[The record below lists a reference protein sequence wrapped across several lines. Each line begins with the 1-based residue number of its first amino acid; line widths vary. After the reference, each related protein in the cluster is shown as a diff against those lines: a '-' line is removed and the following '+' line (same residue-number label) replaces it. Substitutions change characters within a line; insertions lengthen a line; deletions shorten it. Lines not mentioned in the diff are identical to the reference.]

1 MSQEVLINKEVPM
14 KLEIQSIDIQDL
26 QPGPKT
32 YAKDRV
38 LYVNLNELREILLK
52 DGRIKSVDIHL
63 VYPGDQVRIVNLLD
77 VVQPRC
83 KIDKVEADFPGF
95 IGRLQLAGDGRTRSL
110 RGVSALVSNP
120 CTNRKYSALLDMSG
134 LAAEMSRYGKMKHIH
149 VAPAMSEGTEERDFE
164 DAVKIAGLKT
174 AVYLARGAE
183 GHPVDETEVF
193 ELDIPN
199 LDKRSNLP
207 RVAYY
212 YQIYS
217 PQHDHIGISDPCFY
231 GTDVRN
237 LTPTILHP
245 NEVLDGGVVG
255 AHTIRALDTYTI
267 QNHGVI
273 KELYKRNGKDLL
285 FAGVVC
291 GVANLE
297 PVPRKRQAVMASN
310 LVKNVLGADGV
321 ILTKIHGGLPHVD
334 LALVAEECE
343 KLGVK
348 TAIFIQPLISY
359 GTLADTLLF
368 NAEAVNLIITVGA
381 TMERINIP
389 LDAERF
395 LGGTADTKIYC
406 PDPIIQHAGDPMID
420 VEQFLIAGVHDH
432 LGAAN
437 VIVKEY

>member
-1 MSQEVLINKEVPM
+1 MR
-14 KLEIQSIDIQDL
+14 LEIQSIDIHDL
-26 QPGPKT
+26 QPGSKT
-32 YAKDRV
+32 YAKNRV
-38 LYVNLNELREILLK
+38 LYVNLKELEEILLK
-52 DGRIKSVDIHL
+52 DGRIQSVGIHL
-63 VYPGDQVRIVNLLD
+63 VYPGDKVRMVNLMD

-95 IGRLQLAGDGRTRSL
+95 IGRLQLAGEGRTRSL
-110 RGVSALVSNP
+110 RGVGVVVSNP
-120 CTNRKYSALLDMSG
+120 LTNRKYSALLDMSG
-134 LAAEMSRYGKMKHIH
+134 VAAEISRYGKMRHLHI
-149 VAPAMSEGTEERDFE
+149 APMRSEGIEERDFE
-164 DAVKIAGLKT
+164 DAVKLAGLKA

-183 GHPVDETEVF
+183 GHPVDETEVY

-199 LDKRSNLP
+199 LDRGSKLP
-207 RVAYY
+207 RVAYF
-212 YQIYS
+212 YQLYS

-237 LTPTILHP
+237 LTPTIIHP

-267 QNHGVI
+267 QNHAVI
-273 KELYKRNGKDLL
+273 KELYGRHGRDLI

-291 GVANLE
+291 GVANME
-297 PVPRKRQAVMASN
+297 PVPRKRQAVMAAS

-368 NAEAVNLIITVGA
+368 NAEAVNLIVTVGA
-381 TMERINIP
+381 TMERIKIP

-395 LGGTADTKIYC
+395 LGGTAETKIYC
-406 PDPIIQHAGDPMID
+406 PDPIVQHAGDPVID

-432 LGAAN
+432 LGGAN
-437 VIVKEY
+437 IVVKEY

>member
-1 MSQEVLINKEVPM
+1 M
-14 KLEIQSIDIQDL
+14 KNISIS
-26 QPGPKT
+26 P
-32 YAKDRV
+32 
-38 LYVNLNELREILLK
+38 
-52 DGRIKSVDIHL
+52 
-63 VYPGDQVRIVNLLD
+63 
-77 VVQPRC
+77 
-83 KIDKVEADFPGF
+83 
-95 IGRLQLAGDGRTRSL
+95 
-110 RGVSALVSNP
+110 
-120 CTNRKYSALLDMSG
+120 
-134 LAAEMSRYGKMKHIH
+134 HI
-149 VAPAMSEGTEERDFE
+149 AEGTEDRDFE

-174 AVYLARGAE
+174 GVYLARGVE
-183 GHPVDETEVF
+183 GHPVDDVEVF
-193 ELDIPN
+193 DLDIPS
-199 LDKRSNLP
+199 LHEKSNLP

-273 KELYKRNGKDLL
+273 KELYKHHGKDLI

-291 GVANLE
+291 GVANME
-297 PVPRKRQAVMASN
+297 PVARSRQAMMASN
-310 LVKNVLGADGV
+310 LVKNVLGAEGV
-321 ILTKIHGGLPHVD
+321 VLTKIHGGLPHVD

-368 NAEAVNLIITVGA
+368 NAEAVNLIIAVGA
-381 TMERINIP
+381 TMERIKIP
-389 LDAERF
+389 VDADRF
-395 LGGTADTKIYC
+395 LGGTADSKIYC
-406 PDPIIQHAGDPMID
+406 PDPIVQHAGDSVID

-432 LGAAN
+432 LGGAN
-437 VIVKEY
+437 IIVKEY

>member
-1 MSQEVLINKEVPM
+1 M

>member
-1 MSQEVLINKEVPM
+1 MR
-14 KLEIQSIDIQDL
+14 LEIQSIDIHDL
-26 QPGPKT
+26 QPGPRT
-32 YAKDRV
+32 YVKDRV
-38 LYVNLNELREILLK
+38 LYVNLKELEEILLK

-63 VYPGDQVRIVNLLD
+63 VYPGDKVRIVNLMD
-77 VVQPRC
+77 VVQLRC

-95 IGRLQLAGDGRTRSL
+95 IGRLQLAGEGRTRSL
-110 RGVSALVSNP
+110 RSVGVVVSNP
-120 CTNRKYSALLDMSG
+120 LTNRKYSALLDMSG
-134 LAAEMSRYGKMKHIH
+134 VAAEISRYGKMRHLHI
-149 VAPAMSEGTEERDFE
+149 APTRSEGVEERDFE
-164 DAVKIAGLKT
+164 DAVKLAGLKT

-183 GHPVDETEVF
+183 GHPVDETEVY

-199 LDKRSNLP
+199 LDRESKLP
-207 RVAYY
+207 RVAYF
-212 YQIYS
+212 YQLYS
-217 PQHDHIGISDPCFY
+217 PQHDHIGISDPCLY

-237 LTPTILHP
+237 LTPTIIHP

-255 AHTIRALDTYTI
+255 AHTIRSIDTYTI

-273 KELYKRNGKDLL
+273 KELYGRHGKDLM

-291 GVANLE
+291 GVANME

-310 LVKNVLGADGV
+310 LVKNVLGAEGV

-348 TAIFIQPLISY
+348 TAIFTQPLISY

-381 TMERINIP
+381 TMERIKIP
-389 LDAERF
+389 LDAKHF
-395 LGGTADTKIYC
+395 LGGTAETKIYC
-406 PDPIIQHAGDPMID
+406 PDPIVQHAGDPVID

-432 LGAAN
+432 LGGAN
-437 VIVKEY
+437 IIVKEY

>member
-1 MSQEVLINKEVPM
+1 MR
-14 KLEIQSIDIQDL
+14 LEIQSIDIHDV
-26 QPGPKT
+26 QPGSKT
-32 YAKDRV
+32 YAKNRV
-38 LYVNLNELREILLK
+38 LYVNLKELEEILLK

-63 VYPGDQVRIVNLLD
+63 VYPGDKVRMVNLMD

-83 KIDKVEADFPGF
+83 KIDKIEADFPGF
-95 IGRLQLAGDGRTRSL
+95 IGRLQLAGEGRTRSL
-110 RGVSALVSNP
+110 RGVGVVVSNP
-120 CTNRKYSALLDMSG
+120 LTNRKYSALLDMSG
-134 LAAEMSRYGKMKHIH
+134 LAAEISRYAKMRHVHI
-149 VAPAMSEGTEERDFE
+149 APMRSEEIEERDFE
-164 DAVKIAGLKT
+164 DAVKLAGLKA

-183 GHPVDETEVF
+183 GHPVDETEVY

-199 LDKRSNLP
+199 LDRESKLP
-207 RVAYY
+207 RVAYF
-212 YQIYS
+212 YQLYS

-237 LTPTILHP
+237 LTPTIIHP
-245 NEVLDGGVVG
+245 NEALDGGVVG
-255 AHTIRALDTYTI
+255 AHTVRSIDTYTV

-273 KELYKRNGKDLL
+273 KELYARHGKDLT

-291 GVANLE
+291 GVASME
-297 PVPRKRQAVMASN
+297 PVPRKRQAVMAAS
-310 LVKNVLGADGV
+310 LVKNVLGAEGV

-348 TAIFIQPLISY
+348 TAIFTQPLISY

-381 TMERINIP
+381 TMERIMIP
-389 LDAERF
+389 LGAERF

-406 PDPIIQHAGDPMID
+406 PDPIVQHAGDPVID

-432 LGAAN
+432 LGGAN
-437 VIVKEY
+437 IAVKEY

>member
-1 MSQEVLINKEVPM
+1 MR
-14 KLEIQSIDIQDL
+14 LEIQSIHIHDV
-26 QPGPKT
+26 QPGSKT
-32 YAKDRV
+32 YAKNRV
-38 LYVNLNELREILLK
+38 LYVNLKELEEILLK

-63 VYPGDQVRIVNLLD
+63 VYPDDKVRIVNLMDL
-77 VVQPRC
+77 VQPRC

-95 IGRLQLAGDGRTRSL
+95 IGRLQLAGEGRTRSL
-110 RGVSALVSNP
+110 RGVGVVVSNP
-120 CTNRKYSALLDMSG
+120 LTNRKYSALLDMSG
-134 LAAEMSRYGKMKHIH
+134 VAAEISRYAKMRHLHI
-149 VAPAMSEGTEERDFE
+149 APMRSEGIEERDFE
-164 DAVKIAGLKT
+164 DAVKLAGLKA

-183 GHPVDETEVF
+183 GHPVDETEVY

-199 LDKRSNLP
+199 LDRESKLP
-207 RVAYY
+207 RVAYF
-212 YQIYS
+212 YQLYS

-237 LTPTILHP
+237 LTPTIIHP

-267 QNHGVI
+267 QNHAVI
-273 KELYKRNGKDLL
+273 KELYGRHGRDLI

-291 GVANLE
+291 GVANME
-297 PVPRKRQAVMASN
+297 PVPRKRQAVMASS

-368 NAEAVNLIITVGA
+368 NAEAVNLIVTVGA
-381 TMERINIP
+381 TMERIKIP

-395 LGGTADTKIYC
+395 LGGTTDTKIYC
-406 PDPIIQHAGDPMID
+406 PDPIVQHAGDPMID

-432 LGAAN
+432 LGGAN
-437 VIVKEY
+437 IVVKEY

>member
-1 MSQEVLINKEVPM
+1 MR
-14 KLEIQSIDIQDL
+14 LEIQSIDIQDI
-26 QPGPKT
+26 QPGSKT
-32 YAKDRV
+32 YAKDHM
-38 LYVNLNELREILLK
+38 LYVNLKELEEILLK
-52 DGRIKSVDIHL
+52 DSRIKSVDIHL
-63 VYPGDQVRIVNLLD
+63 VYPGDRVRIVNLMD

-83 KIDKVEADFPGF
+83 KIDKVEADFPGL
-95 IGRLQLAGDGRTRSL
+95 IGRLQIAGSGRTRSL
-110 RGVSALVSNP
+110 RGITVLVSNP

-134 LAAEMSRYGKMKHIH
+134 VVAEMSRYGKMKHISI
-149 VAPAMSEGTEERDFE
+149 APHIAEGTEDRDFE

-174 AVYLARGAE
+174 AVYLARCAE
-183 GHPVDETEVF
+183 GHPVDEVDIY
-193 ELDIPN
+193 ELDIPT
-199 LDKRSNLP
+199 LLLKSNLP

-212 YQIYS
+212 YQLYS

-273 KELYKRNGKDLL
+273 KELYRRHGKELI

-291 GVANLE
+291 GVANME
-297 PVPRKRQAVMASN
+297 PVPRKRQAVLASH

-348 TAIFIQPLISY
+348 TAIFVQPLISF
-359 GTLADTLLF
+359 GTLTETLLF

-381 TMERINIP
+381 TMERIKIP

-406 PDPIIQHAGDPMID
+406 PDPIEQHAGDPMID

-432 LGAAN
+432 LGGAN
-437 VIVKEY
+437 IMVKEY

>member
-1 MSQEVLINKEVPM
+1 MR
-14 KLEIQSIDIQDL
+14 LEIQSIDIHDV
-26 QPGPKT
+26 QPGSKT
-32 YAKDRV
+32 YAKNRV
-38 LYVNLNELREILLK
+38 LYVNLKELEEILLK
-52 DGRIKSVDIHL
+52 DGRIQSVHIHL
-63 VYPGDQVRIVNLLD
+63 VYPGDKVRMVNLMD

-95 IGRLQLAGDGRTRSL
+95 IGRLQLAGEGRTRSL
-110 RGVSALVSNP
+110 RGVGVVVSNP
-120 CTNRKYSALLDMSG
+120 LTNRKYSALLDMSG
-134 LAAEMSRYGKMKHIH
+134 VAAEISRYAKMRHLHI
-149 VAPAMSEGTEERDFE
+149 APMRSEGIEERDFE
-164 DAVKIAGLKT
+164 DAVKVAGLKA

-183 GHPVDETEVF
+183 GHPVDETEVY
-193 ELDIPN
+193 ELDIPS
-199 LDKRSNLP
+199 LDRESKLP
-207 RVAYY
+207 RVAYF
-212 YQIYS
+212 YQLYS
-217 PQHDHIGISDPCFY
+217 PQHDHIVSSDPCFY

-237 LTPTILHP
+237 LTPTIIHP

-267 QNHGVI
+267 QNHAVI
-273 KELYKRNGKDLL
+273 KELYGRHGRDLI

-291 GVANLE
+291 GVANME
-297 PVPRKRQAVMASN
+297 PVPRKRQAVMAAS
-310 LVKNVLGADGV
+310 LVKNALGAEGV

-381 TMERINIP
+381 TMERIKIP

-395 LGGTADTKIYC
+395 LGGTTDTKIYC
-406 PDPIIQHAGDPMID
+406 PDPIVQHAGDPVID

-432 LGAAN
+432 LGGAN
-437 VIVKEY
+437 IVVKEY

>member
-1 MSQEVLINKEVPM
+1 MR
-14 KLEIQSIDIQDL
+14 LEIQSIDIHDV
-26 QPGPKT
+26 QPGSKT
-32 YAKDRV
+32 YAKNRV
-38 LYVNLNELREILLK
+38 LYVNLKELEEILLK

-63 VYPGDQVRIVNLLD
+63 VYPDDKVRIVNLMDL
-77 VVQPRC
+77 VQPRC

-95 IGRLQLAGDGRTRSL
+95 IGRLQLAGEGRTRSL
-110 RGVSALVSNP
+110 RGVGVVVSNP
-120 CTNRKYSALLDMSG
+120 LTNRKYSALLDMSG
-134 LAAEMSRYGKMKHIH
+134 VAAEISRYAKMRHLHI
-149 VAPAMSEGTEERDFE
+149 APMRSEGIEERDFE
-164 DAVKIAGLKT
+164 DAVKLAGLKA

-183 GHPVDETEVF
+183 GHPVDETEVY

-199 LDKRSNLP
+199 LDRESKLP
-207 RVAYY
+207 RVAYF
-212 YQIYS
+212 YQLYS

-237 LTPTILHP
+237 LTPTIIHP

-267 QNHGVI
+267 QNHAVI
-273 KELYKRNGKDLL
+273 KELYGRHGRDLI

-291 GVANLE
+291 GVANME
-297 PVPRKRQAVMASN
+297 PVPRKRQAVMAAS
-310 LVKNVLGADGV
+310 LVKNALGAEGV

-368 NAEAVNLIITVGA
+368 NAEAVNLIVTVGA
-381 TMERINIP
+381 TMERIKIP

-395 LGGTADTKIYC
+395 LGGTTDTKIYC
-406 PDPIIQHAGDPMID
+406 PDPIVQHAGDPMID

-432 LGAAN
+432 LGGAN
-437 VIVKEY
+437 IVVKEY

>member
-1 MSQEVLINKEVPM
+1 MR
-14 KLEIQSIDIQDL
+14 LEIQSIDIKDI

-38 LYVNLNELREILLK
+38 LYVNLKELEEIILK
-52 DGRIKSVDIHL
+52 DSRIKSVDIHL
-63 VYPGDQVRIVNLLD
+63 VYPGERVRIVNLLD

-95 IGRLQLAGDGRTRSL
+95 IGKMQIAGSGRTRSL
-110 RGVSALVSNP
+110 RGVGVLVSNP
-120 CTNRKYSALLDMSG
+120 LTNRKYSALLDMSG
-134 LAAEMSRYGKMKHIH
+134 LVAEMSRYGKMRHVHI
-149 VAPAMSEGTEERDFE
+149 APVISDGTGERDFE

-183 GHPVDETEVF
+183 GHPVDDVEVY
-193 ELDIPN
+193 ELDIPSF
-199 LDKRSNLP
+199 DKKSDLP

-237 LTPTILHP
+237 LTPTIIHP

-273 KELYKRNGKDLL
+273 KELYRRHGKDLI

-291 GVANLE
+291 GVANME
-297 PVPRKRQAVMASN
+297 PVARSRQAMMASS
-310 LVKNVLGADGV
+310 LIKNVLGAEGV

-389 LDAERF
+389 LDAKNF

-406 PDPIIQHAGDPMID
+406 PDPVVQHAGDPMID

-432 LGAAN
+432 LGAAKI
-437 VIVKEY
+437 IVKEY

>member
-1 MSQEVLINKEVPM
+1 MR
-14 KLEIQSIDIQDL
+14 LEIQSIDIQDL
-26 QPGPKT
+26 QPGSKT

-38 LYVNLNELREILLK
+38 LYVNLKELEEILLK
-52 DGRIKSVDIHL
+52 DSRFRSVDVHM
-63 VYPGDQVRIVNLLD
+63 VYPGDRLRIVNLLD

-110 RGVSALVSNP
+110 RGVGVLVSNP
-120 CTNRKYSALLDMSG
+120 STNRKYSALLDMSG
-134 LAAEMSRYGKMKHIH
+134 IAAQMSRYGKMRHIH
-149 VAPAMSEGTEERDFE
+149 IAPAMSEGMEDRDFE
-164 DAVKIAGLKT
+164 DAVKIAGLRT
-174 AVYLARGAE
+174 AVYLARCAE
-183 GHPVDETEVF
+183 GHPVDEVEVYA
-193 ELDIPN
+193 LDIPN
-199 LDKRSNLP
+199 LHAKSSLP
-207 RVAYY
+207 RVAYF
-212 YQIYS
+212 YQLYS
-217 PQHDHIGISDPCFY
+217 PQHDHLGISDPCFY
-231 GTDVRN
+231 GADVRN
-237 LTPTILHP
+237 LTPTIIHP

-273 KELYKRNGKDLL
+273 KELYGRHGKDLL

-381 TMERINIP
+381 TMERIKIP
-389 LDAERF
+389 LDAQRF

-406 PDPIIQHAGDPMID
+406 PDPIIQHAGDPTID

-437 VIVKEY
+437 IIVKEY

>member
-1 MSQEVLINKEVPM
+1 MR
-14 KLEIQSIDIQDL
+14 LEIQSIDIQDL
-26 QPGPKT
+26 QPGSKT

-38 LYVNLNELREILLK
+38 LYVNLNELEGILLK
-52 DGRIKSVDIHL
+52 DGRFRSVDVHL
-63 VYPGDQVRIVNLLD
+63 VYPGDRLRIVNLLD

-110 RGVSALVSNP
+110 RGVGVLVSNP
-120 CTNRKYSALLDMSG
+120 STNRKYSALLDMSG
-134 LAAEMSRYGKMKHIH
+134 LAAQLSRYGKMRHIH
-149 VAPAMSEGTEERDFE
+149 IAPTMSEGTEERDFE
-164 DAVKIAGLKT
+164 DAVKMAGLKT
-174 AVYLARGAE
+174 AVYLARCAE
-183 GHPVDETEVF
+183 GHPVDEVEVYD
-193 ELDIPN
+193 LDIPN
-199 LDKRSNLP
+199 LDVKSSLP
-207 RVAYY
+207 RVAYF
-212 YQIYS
+212 YQLYS
-217 PQHDHIGISDPCFY
+217 PQHDHLGISDPCFY
-231 GTDVRN
+231 GADVRT
-237 LTPTILHP
+237 LTPTIIHP

-273 KELYKRNGKDLL
+273 KELYGRHGKDLL

-348 TAIFIQPLISY
+348 TAIFIQPLISF

-381 TMERINIP
+381 TMERIKIP

-406 PDPIIQHAGDPMID
+406 PDPILQHAGDPVID

-437 VIVKEY
+437 IIVKEY

>member
-1 MSQEVLINKEVPM
+1 MR
-14 KLEIQSIDIQDL
+14 LEIQSIDIHDV
-26 QPGPKT
+26 QPGSKT
-32 YAKDRV
+32 YAKNRV
-38 LYVNLNELREILLK
+38 LYVHLKELEEILLK
-52 DGRIKSVDIHL
+52 DRRLKSVDIHL
-63 VYPGDQVRIVNLLD
+63 VYPGEKVRMVNVMD

-95 IGRLQLAGDGRTRSL
+95 IGRLQLAGEGRTRSL
-110 RGVSALVSNP
+110 RGVGIVISNP
-120 CTNRKYSALLDMSG
+120 LTNRKYSALLDMSG
-134 LAAEMSRYGKMKHIH
+134 LAAEISRYAKMRLLHI
-149 VAPAMSEGTEERDFE
+149 APTKSDGIEERDFE
-164 DAVKIAGLKT
+164 DAVKLTGLKT

-199 LDKRSNLP
+199 LNRESKLP
-207 RVAYY
+207 RVAYF
-212 YQIYS
+212 YQLYS

-237 LTPTILHP
+237 LTPTIIHP

-255 AHTIRALDTYTI
+255 AHTVRSLDTYTV

-273 KELYKRNGKDLL
+273 KELYGRHGKDLT

-291 GVANLE
+291 GVASME
-297 PVPRKRQAVMASN
+297 PVPRKRQAMMAAS
-310 LVKNVLGADGV
+310 LVRNVLGAEGV

-348 TAIFIQPLISY
+348 TAIFTQPLISY

-381 TMERINIP
+381 TMERIMIP

-406 PDPIIQHAGDPMID
+406 PDPIVQHAGDAVID

-432 LGAAN
+432 LGGAN
-437 VIVKEY
+437 IAVKEY

>member
-1 MSQEVLINKEVPM
+1 MR
-14 KLEIQSIDIQDL
+14 LEIESIDIKDL
-26 QPGPKT
+26 QSGTKT
-32 YAKDRV
+32 YAENHI
-38 LYVNLNELREILLK
+38 LNVNLKELEKLILK

-63 VYPGDQVRIVNLLD
+63 VFPGDRIRIVNLLD

-83 KIDKVEADFPGF
+83 KIDKVEADFPGL
-95 IGRLQLAGDGRTRSL
+95 IGKMQIAGSGRTRSL
-110 RGVSALVSNP
+110 RGIAVLVSNP

-134 LAAEMSRYGKMKHIH
+134 LAGEMSRYGRMKHISI
-149 VAPAMSEGTEERDFE
+149 APHIPDGTEERSFE

-183 GHPVDETEVF
+183 GHPVDEVEVY

-199 LDKRSNLP
+199 LNRKSNLP

-212 YQIYS
+212 YQLYS
-217 PQHDHIGISDPCFY
+217 PQHDHLGISDPCFY

-237 LTPTILHP
+237 LLATMIHP

-273 KELYKRNGKDLL
+273 KELYRRHGKDLI

-291 GVANLE
+291 GVVNME
-297 PVPRKRQAVMASN
+297 PVTRTRQAVMASN

-381 TMERINIP
+381 TMERIKIP
-389 LDAERF
+389 LEADRI

-406 PDPIIQHAGDPMID
+406 PDPIVQHAGDPVID

-432 LGAAN
+432 LGSSN
-437 VIVKEY
+437 IIVKEY

>member
-1 MSQEVLINKEVPM
+1 MR
-14 KLEIQSIDIQDL
+14 LEIQSIDIQDL

-52 DGRIKSVDIHL
+52 DGRFKSVDIHL
-63 VYPGDQVRIVNLLD
+63 VYPGDRVRIVNLLD

-110 RGVSALVSNP
+110 RGVGVLVSNP

-183 GHPVDETEVF
+183 GHPVDETEIF

-237 LTPTILHP
+237 LTPTIIHP

-273 KELYKRNGKDLL
+273 KELYKRHGKDLL

-348 TAIFIQPLISY
+348 TAIFTQPLISH

-395 LGGTADTKIYC
+395 LGGTADTKIFC
-406 PDPIIQHAGDPMID
+406 PDPVIQHAGDPVID

-437 VIVKEY
+437 IIVKQY

>member
-1 MSQEVLINKEVPM
+1 MR
-14 KLEIQSIDIQDL
+14 LEIQSIDIHDV
-26 QPGPKT
+26 QPGSKT
-32 YAKDRV
+32 YAKNRV
-38 LYVNLNELREILLK
+38 LYVNLKELEEILLK
-52 DGRIKSVDIHL
+52 DGRIQSVHIHL
-63 VYPGDQVRIVNLLD
+63 VYPGDKVRMVNLMD

-95 IGRLQLAGDGRTRSL
+95 IGRLQLAGEGRTRSL
-110 RGVSALVSNP
+110 RGVGVVVSNP
-120 CTNRKYSALLDMSG
+120 LTNRKYSALLDMSG
-134 LAAEMSRYGKMKHIH
+134 VAAEISRYAKMRHLHI
-149 VAPAMSEGTEERDFE
+149 APMRSEGIEERDFE
-164 DAVKIAGLKT
+164 DAVKVAGLKA

-183 GHPVDETEVF
+183 GHPVDETEVY
-193 ELDIPN
+193 ELDIPS
-199 LDKRSNLP
+199 LDRESKLP
-207 RVAYY
+207 RVAYF
-212 YQIYS
+212 YQLYS

-237 LTPTILHP
+237 LTPTIIHP

-267 QNHGVI
+267 QNHAVI
-273 KELYKRNGKDLL
+273 KELYGRHGRDLI

-291 GVANLE
+291 GVANME
-297 PVPRKRQAVMASN
+297 PVPRKRQAVMAAS
-310 LVKNVLGADGV
+310 LVKNALGAEGV

-381 TMERINIP
+381 TMERIKIP

-395 LGGTADTKIYC
+395 LGGTAEAKIYC
-406 PDPIIQHAGDPMID
+406 PDPIVQHAGDPVID

-432 LGAAN
+432 LGGAN
-437 VIVKEY
+437 IVVKEY